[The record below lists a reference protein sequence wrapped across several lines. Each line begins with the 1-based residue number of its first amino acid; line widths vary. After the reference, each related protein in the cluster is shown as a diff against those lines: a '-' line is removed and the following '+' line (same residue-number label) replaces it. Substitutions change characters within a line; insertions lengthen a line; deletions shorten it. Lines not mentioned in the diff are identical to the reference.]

1 MYEHLFDMDF
11 LGFHSGGMIYL
22 ANLKISCLTL
32 DLSSEIYFKSAC
44 RCKRIKK

>member
-11 LGFHSGGMIYL
+11 LGFHSRGDMIYL

-32 DLSSEIYFKSAC
+32 T
-44 RCKRIKK
+44 